1 MAKFSLEE
9 IEIFIAIQEL
19 SERLAEDRLYEVVA
33 EEIDRREYDPV
44 SKLKALEEANGDE
57 QVAKAIYAKHRV
69 RRLKDLAAEYEII
82 QAGEKM
88 EEEKRRKKKAE
99 KGILKSDSREQS
111 WLKNIDTEAIRKRT
125 KI

>member
-1 MAKFSLEE
+1 MTMAEY
-9 IEIFIAIQEL
+9 IAE
-19 SERLAEDRLYEVVA
+19 A

-44 SKLKALEEANGDE
+44 SKLKALEEAKGDE

-69 RRLKDLAAEYEII
+69 RRLKDLAAEYELI